1 MIEIREHV
9 DREYLDED
17 GHKRRDVSFMTPFG
31 PVCGPTTRD
40 GIVIHPGGPVIMVD
54 DRTLTQIRLATR
66 LGDGY
71 LWGGARSWCD
81 GDVLR
86 IQLASGASFTYK
98 LHEARFP
105 TGPLPADQKWWVA
118 VWPD

>member
-31 PVCGPTTRD
+31 PVCGPTFRD
-40 GIVIHPGGPVIMVD
+40 GVVVDPGRPVIIVD
-54 DRTLTQIRLATR
+54 DPTLKQIRVATR
-66 LGDGY
+66 LGDG
-71 LWGGARSWCD
+71 WPWAGARSWCD

-105 TGPLPADQKWWVA
+105 TGPESVGRKWWIA
-118 VWPD
+118 VWAD